1 MKKRNETLDK
11 IGIWSFYIGLILAAI
26 IAIFQAK
33 NPAVWATITIGL
45 LGILVGC
52 INVMDREVQRFL
64 IAAIAFMLSF
74 AALSNLAMNIF
85 FNWTP
90 IATFFNLLNVFI
102 APATAV
108 VALKE
113 IWEITRSK

>member
-1 MKKRNETLDK
+1 MKKRNEILDK
-11 IGIWSFYIGLILAAI
+11 IGIWSFYIGLVLAAI

-64 IAAIAFMLSF
+64 IAAIAFLISF
-74 AALSNLAMNIF
+74 VALSNLAMNI